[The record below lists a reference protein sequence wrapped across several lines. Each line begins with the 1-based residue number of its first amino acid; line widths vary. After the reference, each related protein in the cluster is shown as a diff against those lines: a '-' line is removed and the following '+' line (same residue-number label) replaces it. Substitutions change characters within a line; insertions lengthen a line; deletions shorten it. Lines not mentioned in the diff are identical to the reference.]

1 MLLPIR
7 RPFADPGVKT
17 TTRYNN
23 GGSLEE
29 LIQKYRRLGQHVPE
43 TFIWH
48 VTVELGKAL
57 MYLWQ
62 GPRNDVVPWVSIR
75 HRALTAENVFVNY
88 ESTKSGAR
96 FANGT
101 PRNAFP
107 QIVLGNF
114 SRAARRDDPAAD
126 LLPSAMMEAYMNYS
140 DYGVLLRRLAQA
152 HIPEDE
158 APEQVAMRDACF
170 HGLRLCQP
178 ARYSQE
184 LVDWL
189 SGNFEYPNM
198 RTSDIFQI
206 QTVNNV
212 PSPNYVSPLRNS
224 PLLAYNAK
232 SARRWGVGATSFTS
246 TTPTRPPPDQQL
258 HGARRRVVDQAVRAH
273 ALRLLQRGRPAAG
286 GLDRWSVAL
295 GSRQPLRPHRELRWM
310 EWVFP
315 KLYPVDVR
323 TDVSKQ
329 RGAGRPRRFYV
340 EPGPVAAAAANGG
353 GGGGG
358 SGGGGGGGGNGGG
371 GNDGDGGDD
380 NSDSEDDENDENGDD
395 TEDEEDSEDDV
406 DMEVDED
413 DEDEEDE
420 DDTKDEGDVQMG
432 ELVMW

>member
-1 MLLPIR
+1 MSTHVDRPYREAGVFLPHYRDTTKAVTDEQSVRPYVLSSQPTQMLLPIR

-140 DYGVLLRRLAQA
+140 D
-152 HIPEDE
+152 
-158 APEQVAMRDACF
+158 VAA
-170 HGLRLCQP
+170 
-178 ARYSQE
+178 
-184 LVDWL
+184 
-189 SGNFEYPNM
+189 
-198 RTSDIFQI
+198 
-206 QTVNNV
+206 
-212 PSPNYVSPLRNS
+212 
-224 PLLAYNAK
+224 
-232 SARRWGVGATSFTS
+232 
-246 TTPTRPPPDQQL
+246 PPPPI
-258 HGARRRVVDQAVRAH
+258 QA
-273 ALRLLQRGRPAAG
+273 AAG
-286 GLDRWSVAL
+286 
-295 GSRQPLRPHRELRWM
+295 P
-310 EWVFP
+310 
-315 KLYPVDVR
+315 
-323 TDVSKQ
+323 
-329 RGAGRPRRFYV
+329 
-340 EPGPVAAAAANGG
+340 AAANIAAGA
-353 GGGGG
+353 
-358 SGGGGGGGGNGGG
+358 NAIVIRFW
-371 GNDGDGGDD
+371 
-380 NSDSEDDENDENGDD
+380 EDI
-395 TEDEEDSEDDV
+395 
-406 DMEVDED
+406 
-413 DEDEEDE
+413 
-420 DDTKDEGDVQMG
+420 
-432 ELVMW
+432 